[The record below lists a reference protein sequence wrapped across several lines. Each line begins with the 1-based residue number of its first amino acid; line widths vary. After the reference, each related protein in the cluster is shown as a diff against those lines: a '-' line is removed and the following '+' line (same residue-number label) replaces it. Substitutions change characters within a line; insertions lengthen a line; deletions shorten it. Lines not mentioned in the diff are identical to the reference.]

1 MLGDWLLVGVK
12 GQSPLLGNWSRG
24 KLRLRDNIQ
33 IGRRKAGNENK
44 KKKGKRDIT
53 NNYFKQVITT
63 LSITLELHRSTFR
76 IRKGWMWNVDATNIF
91 YHYLLCTSLLV
102 FFAQILFCYYVDMHL
117 HQHA

>member
-1 MLGDWLLVGVK
+1 MK

-53 NNYFKQVITT
+53 NNYFKQVIIT
-63 LSITLELHRSTFR
+63 LSSQNCIDLRTFR
-76 IRKGWMWNVDATNIF
+76 LRKGWM
-91 YHYLLCTSLLV
+91 L
-102 FFAQILFCYYVDMHL
+102 M
-117 HQHA
+117 